1 MPLIDSVWP
10 RHAGIAW
17 FRGAA
22 LTLVGVVLL
31 TTSAKIKVPFYPV
44 PMTMQTFIV
53 LVIGVAYGW
62 RLAAVTLLLYLAAG
76 AFGLP
81 VFADTPEKGV
91 GVPYMLGPTGGYLVG
106 FLAAATL
113 VVLLAE
119 RGWDRGAAWL
129 FAALLLGHVVI
140 FAFGVAWLAHH
151 IGLAR
156 AWNAGVT
163 PFYLAALLKSALG
176 VVVVR
181 GAWWLD
187 QRAAA
192 RSAW

>member
-113 VVLLAE
+113 VGRAGMGPRGRVAVRRPAARSCLNLCIRRRLACRPNWSRPSLECRGHTVLSSGFAQIRAR
-119 RGWDRGAAWL
+119 RGRGARR
-129 FAALLLGHVVI
+129 VV
-140 FAFGVAWLAHH
+140 VRP
-151 IGLAR
+151 AR
-156 AWNAGVT
+156 RG
-163 PFYLAALLKSALG
+163 SLG
-176 VVVVR
+176 VV
-181 GAWWLD
+181 A
-187 QRAAA
+187 
-192 RSAW
+192 